1 MLLWPGPGWPRLRK
15 LSWGGWWG
23 WDRGDGLAC
32 PHHPIRQPAHPP
44 QGGEGGGPASSPPPP
59 PSPWENKLGG
69 GWPVPRDGGRW
80 QPRKRLQEVT
90 AWFPL
95 GSRGRHFRQDGRAGA
110 GYGKVGWGR
119 GGKGRGGRGAC
130 LLPLPPPPHAGM
142 LLSPW

>member
-1 MLLWPGPGWPRLRK
+1 MVGGGGTEGTGWPVLTTP
-15 LSWGGWWG
+15 SG
-23 WDRGDGLAC
+23 
-32 PHHPIRQPAHPP
+32 
-44 QGGEGGGPASSPPPP
+44 SPPTLPRAGTGVGQLVLHSPP

-95 GSRGRHFRQDGRAGA
+95 GSPGRHFRQDGRAGA
-110 GYGKVGWGR
+110 GYGKVGV
-119 GGKGRGGRGAC
+119 GGGGQGKEGS
-130 LLPLPPPPHAGM
+130 LPVGM